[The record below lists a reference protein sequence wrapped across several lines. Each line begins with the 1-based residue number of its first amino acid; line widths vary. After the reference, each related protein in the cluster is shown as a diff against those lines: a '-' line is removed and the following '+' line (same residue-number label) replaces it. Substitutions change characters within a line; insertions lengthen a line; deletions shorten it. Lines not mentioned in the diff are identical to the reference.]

1 MGCVCKS
8 ADLQSCEGD
17 RKLKESQVIE
27 NEDIKKKSEKYD
39 VSFNI

>member
-8 ADLQSCEGD
+8 ADLQSSEGD
-17 RKLKESQVIE
+17 RKLKENQVK